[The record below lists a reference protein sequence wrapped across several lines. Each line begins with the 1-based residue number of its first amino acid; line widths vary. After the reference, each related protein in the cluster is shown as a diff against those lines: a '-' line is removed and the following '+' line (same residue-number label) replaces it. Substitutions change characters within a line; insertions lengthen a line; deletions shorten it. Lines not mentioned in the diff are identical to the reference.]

1 MSTSKIQ
8 IVETDRDAEPAIA
21 QPSSSAGYKVF
32 NRIIDWITNDRLQL
46 LNITERINE
55 IVRKSG
61 VRDGIVHLQSLHTT
75 SSVFI
80 NEWQDAL
87 IQDVKNFFEQIV
99 QREQYYRHNDPAYSD
114 CERRNADSHMR
125 GMLMGQTLCLQVRN
139 ASVLLGTWQSI
150 IFAEFDGPRSRSLAV
165 QVSGV

>member
-1 MSTSKIQ
+1 
-8 IVETDRDAEPAIA
+8 
-21 QPSSSAGYKVF
+21 
-32 NRIIDWITNDRLQL
+32 
-46 LNITERINE
+46 
-55 IVRKSG
+55 VRKSG
-61 VRDGIVHLQSLHTT
+61 VRDGLVHLQSLHTT

-80 NEWQDAL
+80 NEWQEAL
-87 IQDVKNFFEQIV
+87 LHDVKSFFEQV
-99 QREQYYRHNDPAYSD
+99 VLREQYYRHNDPQYSD
-114 CERRNADSHMR
+114 CERKNADSHMR

>member
-1 MSTSKIQ
+1 MKTAK
-8 IVETDRDAEPAIA
+8 VEFIPEAGTQPAAPGFRI
-21 QPSSSAGYKVF
+21 F
-32 NRIIDWITNDRLQL
+32 NRIVDWITSDRLQL
-46 LNITERINE
+46 LNITDRINE
-55 IVRKSG
+55 IVHKSG
-61 VRDGIVHLQSLHTT
+61 IRDGLVHLQSLHTT
-75 SSVFI
+75 SSVFL

-87 IQDVKNFFEQIV
+87 IQDVRNFFEQV
-99 QREQYYRHNDPAYSD
+99 VRQDDYYRHNDPHYSD
-114 CERRNADSHMR
+114 CERKNADSHLR

>member
-1 MSTSKIQ
+1 MHPSKIQ
-8 IVETDRDAEPAIA
+8 VLDVESTAPEA
-21 QPSSSAGYKVF
+21 SSTGGYKVF
-32 NRIIDWITNDRLQL
+32 NRIVDWITSDRMQL

-55 IVRKSG
+55 LVRKSG
-61 VRDGIVHLQSLHTT
+61 IRDGLVHLQSLHTT
-75 SSVFI
+75 SGVFL

-87 IQDVKNFFEQIV
+87 LHDVKRFLEEVADRN
-99 QREQYYRHNDPAYSD
+99 QYYRHNDPEYSD
-114 CERRNADSHMR
+114 CERKNADSHLR

-165 QVSGV
+165 QISGV

>member
-1 MSTSKIQ
+1 MSTPKIK
-8 IVETDRDAEPAIA
+8 IVDSTQLADEA
-21 QPSSSAGYKVF
+21 PSSPATQGGYKVF
-32 NRIIDWITNDRLQL
+32 SRIVDWITNDRLQL

-61 VRDGIVHLQSLHTT
+61 VRDGMVHLQSLHTT
-75 SSVFI
+75 SAIFI

-87 IQDVKNFFEQIV
+87 LHDVKSFFEQVVIGD
-99 QREQYYRHNDPAYSD
+99 QYYRHNDPAFSD
-114 CERRNADSHMR
+114 CERKNADSHMR